1 MNVLLTLTVGF
12 IGVLVGGL
20 LIYAYSAQ
28 AVQDNRSIYEAR
40 IEKLNKEHEK
50 LVAENAKLLYFINQT
65 QAEKKD
71 FKFGQF

>member
-1 MNVLLTLTVGF
+1 MNVLLTLLVGF

-20 LIYAYSAQ
+20 LIYAFMAQ
-28 AVQDNRSIYEAR
+28 TVRDNADIYEAR
-40 IEKLNKEHEK
+40 IEKYKKDHDK
-50 LVAENAKLLYFINQT
+50 LVAENSKLFFIVSQQ